1 MGGMEAFWDTE
12 ILGEMTPWERH
23 LRECTLKGRREREAL
38 RNSWLA
44 KREGFK
50 AQFKCGDWPKPP
62 TDKEMEQK
70 HGRDRRRWPRDKHCK
85 MEYAEVGDFDK
96 DQYPTWFD
104 LQESRALG
112 FDWF

>member
-1 MGGMEAFWDTE
+1 MEAYWDTE
-12 ILGEMTPWERH
+12 ILGEVTPRERH
-23 LRECTLKGRREREAL
+23 LRECALKGRREREAL

-50 AQFKCGDWPKPP
+50 AQFKSGDWPKPP
-62 TDKEMEQK
+62 TDREMEEK

-104 LQESRALG
+104 LQESHALG